1 MLFCFENG
9 SKGGQN
15 LEHFTYLEG
24 VLNNSIER
32 VKQDK
37 FSKYSRS
44 TKLLFPLL
52 LRCPTLYCV
61 KIRILFLHQISYTS
75 IWDLQ
80 SIYGPYLHL
89 SLILK

>member
-37 FSKYSRS
+37 CSRYSRS
-44 TKLLFPLL
+44 TKLLFPVYYGVQHCTASKSEFFFSTKLATLL
-52 LRCPTLYCV
+52 YGTCNV
-61 KIRILFLHQISYTS
+61 YTGH
-75 IWDLQ
+75 IC
-80 SIYGPYLHL
+80 ICH
-89 SLILK
+89 

>member
-44 TKLLFPLL
+44 TKWLFPV
-52 LRCPTLYCV
+52 Y
-61 KIRILFLHQISYTS
+61 
-75 IWDLQ
+75 
-80 SIYGPYLHL
+80 YGVYP
-89 SLILK
+89 